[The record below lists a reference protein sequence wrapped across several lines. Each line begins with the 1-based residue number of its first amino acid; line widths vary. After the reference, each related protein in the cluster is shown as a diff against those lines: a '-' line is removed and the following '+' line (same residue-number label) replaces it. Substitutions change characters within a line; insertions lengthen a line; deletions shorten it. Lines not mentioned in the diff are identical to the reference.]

1 MQETRDT
8 GRLGTRFGGIGA
20 VTGDDHD
27 RGPRP
32 SRLDVFGD
40 LESAHAG
47 HADVAVND
55 VVFFLVQPAQR
66 FFAAFGGDDGVT
78 LAGENTVEALADDGI
93 VVDNEH
99 FA

>member
-1 MQETRDT
+1 MQEARDAC
-8 GRLGTRFGGIGA
+8 RPGTRFGSVSA
-20 VTGDDHD
+20 VTCNDHD

-32 SRLDVFGD
+32 PRLDVFGH
-40 LESAHAG
+40 LKSAHAG

-55 VVFFLVQPAQR
+55 VVFFLVKLAQCLFPAL
-66 FFAAFGGDDGVT
+66 GGDDGVT
-78 LAGENTVEALADDGI
+78 LARENTIEALADDWI